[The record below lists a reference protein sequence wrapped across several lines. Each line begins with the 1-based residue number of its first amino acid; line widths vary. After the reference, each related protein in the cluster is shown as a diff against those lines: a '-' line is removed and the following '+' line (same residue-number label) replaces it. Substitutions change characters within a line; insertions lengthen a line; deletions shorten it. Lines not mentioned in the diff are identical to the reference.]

1 MQYSWMQY
9 SFNLKMPIILG
20 FNVLEIRH
28 ILQLLENLNNLLAIN
43 QKNVTCYFYCI
54 EKKIYLWGE
63 LFSLLFLISFPS
75 LGKIP

>member
-54 EKKIYLWGE
+54 EKKSIFEENCLVSYF
-63 LFSLLFLISFPS
+63 LFPFLA
-75 LGKIP
+75 